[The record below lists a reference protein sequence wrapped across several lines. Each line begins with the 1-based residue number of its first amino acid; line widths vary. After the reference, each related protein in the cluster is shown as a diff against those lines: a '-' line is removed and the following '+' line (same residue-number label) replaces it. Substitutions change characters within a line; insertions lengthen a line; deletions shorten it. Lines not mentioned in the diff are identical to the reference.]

1 MGPHGTVPRPVLDAI
16 FPASLK
22 RRARNVVLRER
33 AGDTDTRNNYG
44 HRPQPLRGLVHSR
57 PPVVAKLG
65 RWPAGAAGRQGRPG
79 PSASGPGHPQSGE
92 YNALL
97 IALHPMAAIS
107 LPIPRA
113 GSPLVAV

>member
-22 RRARNVVLRER
+22 WRARNVVLRER
-33 AGDTDTRNNYG
+33 ASDTDTRNNYG
-44 HRPQPLRGLVHSR
+44 HRRQPLRRRVHSR
-57 PPVVAKLG
+57 PPVVAKLSRRRG
-65 RWPAGAAGRQGRPG
+65 QLACRAVRDRLGEPAGR
-79 PSASGPGHPQSGE
+79 E
-92 YNALL
+92 YNTLL